1 MTSLTDAFQHHS
13 NKHQSHDVAYQGPP
27 SFSLLESIPM
37 GNGFILSSGQDE
49 RVSLR
54 PLCPV
59 RVANIPELR
68 SHSYQ
73 KWIQGIQLEAAAG
86 EILGIF
92 IPRMPH
98 VEKSSLPG
106 PTTVFVYTSFP
117 GPFAN
122 WKVLSLLLCLLWR
135 THNTEVAALAWC
147 DIIFQFKCQAL
158 AESYFSCLEDRSS
171 AGPVNL
177 SYSGG

>member
-1 MTSLTDAFQHHS
+1 MTSLTDAVQHHS

-86 EILGIF
+86 EILGINQ
-92 IPRMPH
+92 
-98 VEKSSLPG
+98 
-106 PTTVFVYTSFP
+106 
-117 GPFAN
+117 A
-122 WKVLSLLLCLLWR
+122 
-135 THNTEVAALAWC
+135 
-147 DIIFQFKCQAL
+147 CQAL
-158 AESYFSCLEDRSS
+158 PLSLCILLSLVLLQTGRYSPCFSAFFGVHTTLKLQPWPGVTLSFSS
-171 AGPVNL
+171 SVKH
-177 SYSGG
+177 